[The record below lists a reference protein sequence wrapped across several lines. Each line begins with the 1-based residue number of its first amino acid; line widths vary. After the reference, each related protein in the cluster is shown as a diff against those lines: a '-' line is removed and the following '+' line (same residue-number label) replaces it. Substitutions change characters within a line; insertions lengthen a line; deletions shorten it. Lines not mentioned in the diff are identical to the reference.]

1 MIATGHRSLRYH
13 REWARRL
20 AMQAVY
26 QRQMTGINLEELIKQ
41 FREDELY
48 ERADDSY
55 FLALLHE
62 GAEHGEEIS
71 EKISAIA
78 GYSFDLIDP
87 VERAILLNAACEI
100 LFILGTDKAVA
111 ITEAVRLA
119 KKFGSREGYRF
130 VNAVLDRV

>member
-1 MIATGHRSLRYH
+1 MKVATKQEFLRG

-26 QRQMTGINLEELIKQ
+26 QQQVTGISLEELIKQ
-41 FREDELY
+41 FREDQSFAKADNDYFVELL
-48 ERADDSY
+48 R
-55 FLALLHE
+55 E
-62 GAEHGEEIS
+62 GAAHSKEIS
-71 EKISAIA
+71 TKISAIA

-100 LFILGTDKAVA
+100 LFILGVDKAVA

-119 KKFGSREGYRF
+119 KKFGAEKGYRF
-130 VNAVLDRV
+130 VNAVLDRI

>member
-1 MIATGHRSLRYH
+1 MNKGKHEFLRG

-26 QRQMTGINLEELIKQ
+26 QRQVTGMSIEEVVTQ
-41 FREDELY
+41 FEQE
-48 ERADDSY
+48 DSY
-55 FLALLHE
+55 TKIDADYFLRLLRE
-62 GAEHGEEIS
+62 GAMHDKEIS
-71 EKISAIA
+71 EKISTIA

-100 LFILGTDKAVA
+100 LFILDTDKAVA

-119 KKFGSREGYRF
+119 KKFSTKEGYRF
-130 VNAVLDRV
+130 VNAVLDKV